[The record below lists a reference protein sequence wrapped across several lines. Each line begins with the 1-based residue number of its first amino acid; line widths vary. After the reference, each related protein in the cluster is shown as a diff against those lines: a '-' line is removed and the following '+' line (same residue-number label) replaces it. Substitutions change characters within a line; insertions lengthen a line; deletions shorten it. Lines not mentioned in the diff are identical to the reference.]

1 MNEIHDWRA
10 EAVCAT
16 VDPEIFYPTEHAG
29 RPRTDGAVDPY
40 EAARGVCAVCPVK
53 EECLAFGSAMDDQFH
68 HRSGMFGGMS
78 PDERARMAAR
88 SRRGAR
94 AGRSPGLCRRGH
106 DLTVEGATRVGSDG
120 YLRCRQCDVESVR
133 VRRERRLG
141 VA

>member
-1 MNEIHDWRA
+1 MNEIHDWRL

-16 VDPEIFYPTEHAG
+16 VDPEVFFPVEHG
-29 RPRTDGAVDPY
+29 RPRLDGADPY

-88 SRRGAR
+88 SRRGDK
-94 AGRSPGLCRRGH
+94 GRSEPGMCRRGH
-106 DLTVEGATRVGSDG
+106 DLTVEGASRVGSDG
-120 YLRCRQCDVESVR
+120 YLRCRQCDAESVR